1 MQLRRKNKSHVAVE
15 SGALSDIMFFLML
28 FFLIASTLA
37 NPNVIKLLLPQAKA
51 GQTVSK
57 QQYSIS
63 ISKDL
68 QYYINND
75 KTPLAFNQ
83 LEARLKSM
91 VSSNADITIVLKVD
105 RSIQVQN
112 LVDVLALGSKLKIK
126 MILATKAPSTNA

>member
-1 MQLRRKNKSHVAVE
+1 MNLRPRKKSHVSVE

-51 GQTVSK
+51 GQTVTK
-57 QQYSIS
+57 QQFSLS

-68 QYYINND
+68 QYFINND
-75 KTPLAFNQ
+75 KTPLAFTQ
-83 LEARLKSM
+83 LEPRLKTLTAA
-91 VSSNADITIVLKVD
+91 NADITVVLKVD
-105 RSIQVQN
+105 KSIQVQT

-126 MILATKAPSTNA
+126 MILATQAPAKG

>member
-1 MQLRRKNKSHVAVE
+1 MNLRSRKKTSSTVE
-15 SGALSDIMFFLML
+15 TGALSDIMFFLML

-57 QQYSIS
+57 QQYSLT

-68 QYYINND
+68 DYYLNQD
-75 KTPLAFNQ
+75 KTPLKFIQ
-83 LEARLKSM
+83 LESKLSAMSNE
-91 VSSNADITIVLKVD
+91 NADITIVLKVD
-105 RSIQVQN
+105 RAIQVQN

-126 MILATKAPSTNA
+126 MILATQAPKS

>member
-1 MQLRRKNKSHVAVE
+1 MNLRSRKKTSSTVE
-15 SGALSDIMFFLML
+15 TGALSDIMFFLML

-57 QQYSIS
+57 QQYSLT

-68 QYYINND
+68 DYYLNQD
-75 KTPLAFNQ
+75 KTPLKFNQ
-83 LEARLKSM
+83 LESRLSAM
-91 VSSNADITIVLKVD
+91 SNENADITIVLKVD
-105 RSIQVQN
+105 RAIQVQN

-126 MILATKAPSTNA
+126 MILATQAPKS

>member
-1 MQLRRKNKSHVAVE
+1 MNFRSRKKAHVSVE
-15 SGALSDIMFFLML
+15 TSALSDIMFFLML

-57 QQYSIS
+57 QQYSLT

-68 QYYINND
+68 DYYLNND
-75 KTPLAFNQ
+75 KSPLQFNQ
-83 LEARLKSM
+83 LEGRLKSI
-91 VSSNADITIVLKVD
+91 SENNADVTFVLKVD
-105 RSIQVQN
+105 KSIQVQN

-126 MILATKAPSTNA
+126 MILATQAPKN

>member
-1 MQLRRKNKSHVAVE
+1 MNLRPRKKSHVSVE

-57 QQYSIS
+57 QQFSLS

-68 QYYINND
+68 EYFINND
-75 KTPLAFNQ
+75 KTPLRFEQ
-83 LEARLKSM
+83 LEPKFKKLTEA
-91 VSSNADITIVLKVD
+91 NNDITVVLKVD

-112 LVDVLALGSKLKIK
+112 LVDILALGSKLKIK
-126 MILATKAPSTNA
+126 MILATQASSKS

>member
-1 MQLRRKNKSHVAVE
+1 MNLRSKKKSHVNVE
-15 SGALSDIMFFLML
+15 TSALSDIMFFLML

-57 QQYSIS
+57 QQFSLS

-68 QYYINND
+68 NYYINND
-75 KTPLAFNQ
+75 KKPLSFEQ
-83 LEARLKSM
+83 LEPKL
-91 VSSNADITIVLKVD
+91 NAIIQNNSDVTIVLKVD
-105 RSIQVQN
+105 KAIQVQN

-126 MILATKAPSTNA
+126 MILATQAPK